1 MIKVTLSLPN
11 INSKDIDIN
20 LPSVPQIGSE
30 FTIGYDHYVVES
42 INYEMLLGNKL
53 GLITV
58 YLEKS

>member
-1 MIKVTLSLPN
+1 MIKVRLSLPN

-30 FTIGYDHYVVES
+30 FTIGYDYYVVES
-42 INYEMLLGNKL
+42 VNYEILLGNKL

-58 YLEKS
+58 YLEKA